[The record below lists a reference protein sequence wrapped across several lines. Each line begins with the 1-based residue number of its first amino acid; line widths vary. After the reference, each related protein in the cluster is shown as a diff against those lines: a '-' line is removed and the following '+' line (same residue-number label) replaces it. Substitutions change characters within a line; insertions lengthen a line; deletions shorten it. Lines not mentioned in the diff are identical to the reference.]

1 MHFLGKLF
9 HDRWNLAASFL
20 RLLVLPLL
28 GLLVLRLI
36 GLRGDVLV
44 ATIVCAA
51 APPAA
56 AVAMLTE
63 NCGQDPVLASGVVSF
78 QTLLSVLTMPVV
90 VSIAQLFA

>member
-1 MHFLGKLF
+1 M
-9 HDRWNLAASFL
+9 
-20 RLLVLPLL
+20 
-28 GLLVLRLI
+28 LRLI

-63 NCGQDPVLASGVVSF
+63 NCGQDPVLASGVVSS